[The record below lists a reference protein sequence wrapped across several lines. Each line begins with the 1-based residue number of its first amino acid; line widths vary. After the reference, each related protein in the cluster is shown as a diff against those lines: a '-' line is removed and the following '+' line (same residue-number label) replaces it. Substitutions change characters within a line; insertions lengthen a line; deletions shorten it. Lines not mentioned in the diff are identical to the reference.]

1 MPERQDH
8 IGLFNPE
15 NISDPLVGRQPN
27 GKAGCEVYDD
37 EATFILNSEHGQAY
51 NYVNNGKSS
60 TLNNMTPAMEL
71 YNDGAW
77 SATAYNLAPT
87 NDYIV
92 TCTPPSNMGW
102 SLSQTGGRYYISF
115 PPTNAGHGGYLF
127 YFCGWNTQYEVRA
140 ISETHMKV
148 LMWSTPSTANCRCA
162 SCCCEPRRPSRTTI
176 RSNGSGRRINPQNR
190 MPL

>member
-1 MPERQDH
+1 M
-8 IGLFNPE
+8 
-15 NISDPLVGRQPN
+15 
-27 GKAGCEVYDD
+27 
-37 EATFILNSEHGQAY
+37 
-51 NYVNNGKSS
+51 NNGKSS

-148 LMWSTPSTANCRCA
+148 LMWSTIDGKLSLRQLLL
-162 SCCCEPRRPSRTTI
+162 RTKETE
-176 RSNGSGRRINPQNR
+176 SNNDPIEWIWSKD
-190 MPL
+190 